1 MTIETISKKLLEA
14 EKIAVFT
21 HINPD
26 CDAFGSMCALAEGLK
41 QLGKKV
47 DTFVDGKLN
56 PYEAEI
62 FQDTK
67 VCKVDPDPT
76 KYDAFVAVDC
86 AEKHRLGKY
95 GDVFVSHEN
104 TFSVDHHF
112 QRDEYSVSNHINPE
126 SASCCEIVYELLTK
140 LKVQIDKKIA
150 TYIYAGIAT
159 DTNSFVNTNTTA
171 NSYKVAE
178 KMFSLGADT
187 IKINKQC
194 FRTVSKESNALM
206 KLFYRKMKF
215 VGDKFAYVILTE
227 KDFIRTN
234 TSHLETANF
243 SNLLCSIDGVKIG
256 CCATQRNGKFSLSIR
271 STIDVS
277 AEEFAHTLNGG
288 GHPQA
293 AGATIDEGV
302 RTVEKILIKK
312 ARKFLRI
319 RK

>member
-1 MTIETISKKLLEA
+1 MTIEKITKKLLEA
-14 EKIAVFT
+14 EKLAIFT

-41 QLGKKV
+41 RLGKSC
-47 DTFVDGKLN
+47 DLFVDGKLN

-62 FQDTK
+62 FEGTK
-67 VCKVDPDPT
+67 LCKAEPDPS

-86 AEKHRLGKY
+86 AEKNRLGKY

-104 TFSVDHHF
+104 TITIDHHF
-112 QRDEYSVSNHINPE
+112 QRDEYSNIGYIDPE
-126 SASCCEIVYELLTK
+126 SASCSELVYELLNK
-140 LKVQIDKKIA
+140 MKVEFDPQIA

-159 DTNSFVNTNTTA
+159 DTNSFINTNTTA
-171 NSYKVAE
+171 NSYRVAE
-178 KMFSLGADT
+178 KMFSKGADT

-215 VGDKFAYVILTE
+215 VGEKFAYVILTE
-227 KDFIRTN
+227 KDFIKTN
-234 TSHLETANF
+234 TSHLETSNF

-256 CCATQRNGKFSLSIR
+256 CCVTQRNGKFSLSIR
-271 STIDVS
+271 STFGVS

-293 AGATIDEGV
+293 AGAIIDEGV
-302 RTVEKILIKK
+302 RTVEKILVKK